1 MTDSDG
7 CGLDIF
13 STLKGAE
20 VKWLIVR
27 FLWEFVAT
35 QSASVFVPVVS
46 VVYIAAFQCSGNH
59 RKNR

>member
-20 VKWLIVR
+20 VKTDCSLY
-27 FLWEFVAT
+27 LGSHGYT
-35 QSASVFVPVVS
+35 MHQLCVPVVS
-46 VVYIAAFQCSGNH
+46 VVS
-59 RKNR
+59 RD